1 MFPFIQSDYIKS
13 VFVNR
18 AIQCATPI

>member
-18 AIQCATPI
+18 AIQCATSI